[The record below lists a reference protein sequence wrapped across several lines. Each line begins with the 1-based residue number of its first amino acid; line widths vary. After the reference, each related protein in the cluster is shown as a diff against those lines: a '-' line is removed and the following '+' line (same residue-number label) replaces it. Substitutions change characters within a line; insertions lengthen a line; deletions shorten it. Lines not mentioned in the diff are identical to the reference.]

1 MFRGTFADLNMYF
14 YLIVLSLFYSVNSLT
29 EVSIKNNTTV
39 SPPISQNIYSTPV
52 TPPHVPNAEVRA
64 VSTPISTE
72 EPILKT
78 DKEIKLNIKHSL
90 LEALNKPL
98 VLGSSCINR
107 TDCSAQNNSVCLNGV
122 CKCDKDFVASP
133 NNKSCLSKAKALGDD
148 CWENVQCDSI
158 YGVSGL
164 AVCASFHCVCSPN
177 AVLKNNK
184 CYKKTVLG
192 KSCREDSDCVSIQY
206 SFCYQQVCACDPDFF
221 PDITGTQCFPFSRG
235 TSNMTNIN
243 CKVSSLVCKVLGEHA
258 YCSNDSCV
266 CYPGYHLKEGFCV
279 EVKSLG
285 ESCENNSD
293 CEVDMQPN
301 EKPGARECKNNKCVC
316 AKGYKGI
323 PESNICQSGSSILSQ
338 SLLLILSCLFFLL
351 K

>member
-235 TSNMTNIN
+235 
-243 CKVSSLVCKVLGEHA
+243 
-258 YCSNDSCV
+258 
-266 CYPGYHLKEGFCV
+266 
-279 EVKSLG
+279 LG